1 MSNIKVTDNDEMAWW
16 LARDDDE
23 PLMGAPSV
31 SAGGAAVVPLPD
43 DVGDE
48 PEPGLAM
55 EQQDAD
61 ELQGFDAPAD
71 Y

>member
-1 MSNIKVTDNDEMAWW
+1 MRNSKAVENDEMSWW
-16 LARDDDE
+16 LSSDHDE
-23 PLMGAPSV
+23 PLVGVPSV
-31 SAGGAAVVPLPD
+31 SAAPVPLPD

-48 PEPGLAM
+48 PEPGVAV

-61 ELQGFDAPAD
+61 ELQGFEPPAD